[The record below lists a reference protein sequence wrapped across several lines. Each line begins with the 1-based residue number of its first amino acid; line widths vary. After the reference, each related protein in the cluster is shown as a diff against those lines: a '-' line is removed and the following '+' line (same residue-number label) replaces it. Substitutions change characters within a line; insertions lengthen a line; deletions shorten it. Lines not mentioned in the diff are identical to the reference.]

1 MKPRNIIFPTKTNK
15 IDKLLL
21 RLIKKK
27 REEIQ
32 IQKTRSERGE
42 IIIHKT
48 ETYKHK
54 NKRIR

>member
-32 IQKTRSERGE
+32 IKKTRSERGE
-42 IIIHKT
+42 ITIHIT